1 MELSAAPAESALSA
15 RALQLLAL
23 LTALAACG
31 VVAWGLLVPG
41 PLDWQ
46 VSTPQ
51 YIQGGLEAL
60 LLMGGLA
67 LLQQLPRRGW
77 RLGLG
82 GMLALLYLRRH
93 GVDAPA
99 LVALL
104 HVEFTVALGAAVCRL
119 AGAAPPRSIEDY
131 LRCFVLG
138 LGLWS
143 VTAWTLSALGPGT
156 AAALRYLW
164 LLLLPLA
171 LWARARPLLAH
182 LFARSESWQPLD
194 RGLLGLLCGWMLVLF
209 ARTNVVYTFDSL
221 WYGYRPQEV
230 LVAGGS
236 VFAPLGLVSP
246 VHYFPKLYEVYQLP
260 LSGLGDASPQ
270 AGVSILLLGLLALT
284 ATRLAQRFGATSPR
298 AQLLLGALLMSL
310 PAQANAA
317 LEPKPDIVCALLV
330 LLAWLH
336 GGNWLQQQR
345 GHSELAWATAAGLLA
360 VSSKLVAV
368 PYLGMLGIGLLLGL
382 FWRRHYADRA
392 PPAPARL
399 GWIALALASV
409 AAVFVMART
418 QRLAGMP
425 TIGPDPLFKL
435 WTMLGF
441 ELREPAGTL
450 TWTRPQD
457 WSQVP
462 LLLRDWLLRPDQ
474 MDHIAISWPG
484 NVWLWL
490 PLCALLL
497 GGYGGKVA
505 AAASAH
511 RSPGR
516 FLILAG
522 LVLALGWQ
530 YHSRG
535 SDGNYFIAAIVPATV
550 LGFALAWRRTAA
562 AAASRRTLLA
572 GVLLFTGFQAAY
584 SFASAAWTPGTRT
597 FDLDFSRGVR
607 DSRKRTAAL
616 LADAGLTEIAG
627 YLRARRPARVIGCT
641 PFDLATALPARVE
654 DPFGISLSRPEY
666 TRDFATLADYMRR
679 FEIPYLLLPR
689 RDVEKPHLPEAGD
702 PCSNIPE
709 HPPGTEVLVEGSR
722 FRLLRLISAPA
733 P

>member
-1 MELSAAPAESALSA
+1 MELSALPAESTLSA
-15 RALQLLAL
+15 RALRLLAL
-23 LTALAACG
+23 LTAFAACTA
-31 VVAWGLLVPG
+31 VAWALLVPG

-82 GMLALLYLRRH
+82 GVLALLYLRRH

-99 LVALL
+99 LLALL
-104 HVEFTVALGAAVCRL
+104 HVEFTLALGAAVCRL
-119 AGAAPPRSIEDY
+119 AGAALPRSVEDY

-143 VTAWTLSALGPGT
+143 VAAWTLSALGPGT
-156 AAALRYLW
+156 ALALRYLW
-164 LLLLPLA
+164 LMLLPLA

-182 LFARSESWQPLD
+182 LFARSEGWQPLD
-194 RGLLGLLCGWMLVLF
+194 RGLFGLLCGWMLVLF
-209 ARTNVVYTFDSL
+209 ARTNVVYSFDGL
-221 WYGYRPQEV
+221 WYGYRPEEV

-246 VHYFPKLYEVYQLP
+246 VYYFPKLYEVYLLP
-260 LSGLGDASPQ
+260 LSDLGDTSPQ
-270 AGVSILLLGLLALT
+270 AGVTILLLGLLALT
-284 ATRLAQRFGATSPR
+284 AARLARRFGAASPR
-298 AQLLLGALLMSL
+298 AQLLLGALLLSL
-310 PAQANAA
+310 PALANAA

-345 GHSELAWATAAGLLA
+345 GHSELAWAVAAGLLA

-368 PYLGMLGIGLLLGL
+368 PYLGMLGVGLLLGL
-382 FWRRHYADRA
+382 FWRRRYAALA

-399 GWIALALASV
+399 GWIALALAAV

-418 QRLAGMP
+418 QLLAGMP
-425 TIGPDPLFKL
+425 TIGPDPLFKV

-497 GGYGGKVA
+497 GRYGPA
-505 AAASAH
+505 APAAVPAH
-511 RSPGR
+511 RSAG
-516 FLILAG
+516 LLLMLAG
-522 LVLALGWQ
+522 VVLALGWQ

-550 LGFALAWRRTAA
+550 LGFALAWRRTTAA
-562 AAASRRTLLA
+562 AAARGTLFA
-572 GVLLFTGFQAAY
+572 GVLLFAGFQAAY

-607 DSRKRTAAL
+607 DSRKRETAL
-616 LADAGLTEIAG
+616 LADAGLTGIAD
-627 YLRARRPARVIGCT
+627 YLRTRKPAHVLGCA
-641 PFDLATALPARVE
+641 PFDVTTALPARVE

-666 TRDFATLADYMRR
+666 TRDFAALTDYMRR
-679 FEIPYLLLPR
+679 FETPYLLLPR
-689 RDVEKPHLPEAGD
+689 RDVEKPYLPAPGD
-702 PCSNIPE
+702 PCGNIPD
-709 HPPGTEVLVEGSR
+709 HPPGTETLVEGPR
-722 FRLLRLISAPA
+722 FRLLRLIPLATP
-733 P
+733 